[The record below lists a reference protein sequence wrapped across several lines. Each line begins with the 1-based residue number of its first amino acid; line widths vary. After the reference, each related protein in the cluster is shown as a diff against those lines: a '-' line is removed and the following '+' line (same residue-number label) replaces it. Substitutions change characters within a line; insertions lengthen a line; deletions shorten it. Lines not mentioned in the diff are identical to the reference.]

1 MKVTKEKMRKT
12 QELGSKLFNLE
23 RGLIPFAEDRLQKV
37 EYISQ
42 EAQGELE
49 ELNGIY
55 YQHFEEYQ
63 MLQATS
69 TDLVARERTQLNEA
83 MRSIDML
90 GQKLDYELD
99 SLQARMQEVEE
110 SVEDFEKRVVD
121 IETSVRALVVE
132 PEVRQPFW
140 YERILRFRLL

>member
-1 MKVTKEKMRKT
+1 M
-12 QELGSKLFNLE
+12 
-23 RGLIPFAEDRLQKV
+23 ED
-37 EYISQ
+37 
-42 EAQGELE
+42 
-49 ELNGIY
+49 LNGIY

-63 MLQATS
+63 TLQATS

-110 SVEDFEKRVVD
+110 SVEDFEKRVLD
-121 IETSVRALVVE
+121 IETSVKALVVE
-132 PEVRQPFW
+132 PEVRQPVW
-140 YERILRFRLL
+140 YERVLRFWFL